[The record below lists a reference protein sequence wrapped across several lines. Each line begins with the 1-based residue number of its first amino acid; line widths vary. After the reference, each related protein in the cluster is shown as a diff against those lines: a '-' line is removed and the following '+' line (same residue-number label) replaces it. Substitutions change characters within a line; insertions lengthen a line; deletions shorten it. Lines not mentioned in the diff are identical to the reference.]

1 MVPDGTGH
9 QSVTAV
15 KVTTSEHKRELMDS
29 LEAATRVVDIISSGG
44 LALVPFDV
52 AYAFLAGSREP
63 LEKIYQL
70 KLRPADK
77 ACPILVSREQ
87 FLQLVDAKP
96 EEIARVDKVIRAGL
110 PIGVLTRAHW
120 ENELARSIPKN
131 CIEFLVSDE
140 RVGLF
145 TNMGGMSE
153 DLLSIATER
162 GMRLFGSSANISG
175 MGNSFSPEDVPVQI
189 VEAMDI
195 VCETG
200 ACKYSNSDRLPS
212 SIVDITTG
220 QLIRRGILHEEIER
234 LLDG

>member
-1 MVPDGTGH
+1 MVSDGTGH

-15 KVTTSEHKRELMDS
+15 RVTTSEHNRAVMES
-29 LEAATRVVDIISSGG
+29 REAATRVVDIISSGG

-52 AYAFLAGSREP
+52 AYAFLAGSRGA

-77 ACPILVSREQ
+77 ACPILVSGEQ
-87 FLQLVDAKP
+87 FRQMVDAKP
-96 EEIARVDKVIRAGL
+96 EEIARVDKVIQADL
-110 PIGVLTRAHW
+110 PVGILTRAQW
-120 ENELARSIPKN
+120 ENELARSIPED
-131 CIEFLVSDE
+131 CLEFLVSDE

-153 DLLSIATER
+153 DLLSVATER
-162 GMRLFGSSANISG
+162 GVRLFGSSANLSG
-175 MGNSFSPEDVPVQI
+175 MGNSFSLEDVPGQI

-200 ACKYSNSDRLPS
+200 ACRYSNPDRLPS

-220 QLIRRGILHEEIER
+220 RLIRRGILHEEIER
-234 LLDG
+234 LLGG